1 MMHLW
6 SRTAM
11 LTARQ
16 NKIQGPSKG
25 RWKCLHGGI
34 GYSEGEVMLDF
45 LQDLRWETI
54 SEWQTNSVFVTLF
67 VALALLVGLV
77 NGLGWYLRGRKRR
90 QVVEKKQ
97 FVNQA
102 PPIPTVRRVKRDSM
116 EEQAAQ
122 LLRAIYDLAEG
133 NYGQWVAV
141 AEAAERADI
150 PFTATDYY
158 PSFQFLKQSGLI
170 TTDNLVYNEVCRLT
184 PKGIR
189 VMEQV
194 TSSMAPSNS
203 MYRPKG

>member
-1 MMHLW
+1 
-6 SRTAM
+6 
-11 LTARQ
+11 
-16 NKIQGPSKG
+16 
-25 RWKCLHGGI
+25 
-34 GYSEGEVMLDF
+34 MLDF

-67 VALALLVGLV
+67 VALALLALALLALALLVGLV
-77 NGLGWYLRGRKRR
+77 NGLGWYVRGRKRR
-90 QVVEKKQ
+90 QVVEKQ
-97 FVNQA
+97 FANQA

-158 PSFQFLKQSGLI
+158 PSFQYLKQSGLI
-170 TTDNLVYNEVCRLT
+170 TTDNLVYNEVCKLT

-189 VMEQV
+189 VMEHV
-194 TSSMAPSNS
+194 VSSMAPADS
-203 MYRPKG
+203 MYSPKG